1 MSYYPPY
8 KSSSNNVKVELDLTN
23 YATKT
28 DLKNITH
35 VDVSSFA
42 SKTNLAALKTEVDKI
57 DTDKLKTAPTDLAK
71 LTNAIEND
79 VVKKTDYNIKV
90 TSIEAQIAGL
100 TKNTVDNLAD
110 ITKLKAI
117 DTNNFV
123 TRTKLS
129 ADSNAS
135 DDKIDGVEKK
145 TPDISGLA
153 TKTSLNYYLQT
164 STFNSKITE
173 VESKIKD
180 ADITAKSA
188 VTRANTIRS
197 NLANYTTKADL
208 DTDITAI
215 KNDYV
220 TNASLSSQLNDLK
233 RQHIA
238 TEVTGID
245 NKTKK
250 NASDILALENKL
262 KQKEDTINENERG
275 LSFNRGFFF
284 YKDQSYLVYDCKM
297 GSFNFGLTSKD
308 ISEWKS
314 TGIYNYSRDSNMNAV
329 VDSGGYLP
337 DIKNDGRMH
346 VYLSGNHFQQSKV
359 IIPNNNNAINIY
371 CVYKL
376 DPIAS
381 SRDTSFTIQN
391 ALFGAMQITKN
402 ATDNSKN
409 NYKGYGICFD
419 ESQFSHT
426 ITEDGRAHTTNG
438 KNVLIFGVDMSFSV
452 HATNRAN
459 HIYLMGDGLMQG
471 INDTTLYPEKKY
483 WRNFT
488 DPGKKFI
495 ISLHYNGDESYFF
508 VNGRQELK
516 FKAKTDQLVKEKL
529 CIGNLSDQWTTS
541 ESEKTGLY
549 GNIYDFVVD
558 YEQIVA
564 VKTIYNMHRYLMT
577 KHNISP

>member
-8 KSSSNNVKVELDLTN
+8 KSSSNNVKVELNLTN

-28 DLKNITH
+28 DLKNITR

-57 DTDKLKTAPTDLAK
+57 DTDKLKTAPADLANI
-71 LTNAIEND
+71 TNYIEND
-79 VVKKTDYNIKV
+79 VVKKTDYSAKV

-117 DTNNFV
+117 DTNSFV
-123 TRTKLS
+123 TRTKFS
-129 ADSNAS
+129 ADTNAL
-135 DDKIDGVEKK
+135 DDKIDGVGKK
-145 TPDISGLA
+145 IPDIRGLA
-153 TKTSLNYYLQT
+153 TKTSLNAYLQT

-180 ADITAKSA
+180 ADIIAKIA
-188 VTRANTIRS
+188 NTKANTIRS
-197 NLANYTTKADL
+197 NLISYATKAHVA
-208 DTDITAI
+208 TDITAI

-233 RQHIA
+233 CQHIA
-238 TEVTGID
+238 TEVMGID
-245 NKTKK
+245 NKTK
-250 NASDILALENKL
+250 NNTSDILALENKL
-262 KQKEDTINENERG
+262 TQKEDTVNENERG

-284 YKDQSYLVYDCKM
+284 YKDQSYLTYECKM
-297 GSFNFGLTSKD
+297 GSFGFGLTSKD

-314 TGIYNYSRDSNMNAV
+314 TGIYNYSSDSNMNAFANAK
-329 VDSGGYLP
+329 SNLP
-337 DIKNDGRMH
+337 NLKNDGRMH
-346 VYLSGNHFQQSKV
+346 VYLSGNHFQQNKV

-402 ATDNSKN
+402 GTDNSKN

-419 ESQFSHT
+419 GRSQFGHT
-426 ITEDGRAHTTNG
+426 ITEDGHAQT
-438 KNVLIFGVDMSFSV
+438 VD
-452 HATNRAN
+452 T
-459 HIYLMGDGLMQG
+459 Y
-471 INDTTLYPEKKY
+471 
-483 WRNFT
+483 
-488 DPGKKFI
+488 
-495 ISLHYNGDESYFF
+495 
-508 VNGRQELK
+508 
-516 FKAKTDQLVKEKL
+516 
-529 CIGNLSDQWTTS
+529 
-541 ESEKTGLY
+541 
-549 GNIYDFVVD
+549 
-558 YEQIVA
+558 
-564 VKTIYNMHRYLMT
+564 
-577 KHNISP
+577 